1 MRHRRLAS
9 LIGIVVLV
17 AILCS
22 CSANASLPA
31 NGTSSLP
38 TDYSSSVKVVVTRDF
53 GKQILVEQT
62 VIIGEDTTAMDA
74 LRQIAKVNTKYGG
87 GFVSA
92 INGIGSE
99 YEGSSNSKK
108 DWFFYINGISSIVG
122 ANDYVLRGGDIEHW
136 DFRDWSY
143 HEFVPAIVGDFPQP
157 FLSGFQGKV
166 RPTIIIYHRGLKEYA
181 QSLAGRLSEL
191 GVKEIS
197 VQGYDQ
203 LTQGDQEHCN
213 LILLGTKDNELISE
227 LNDIYTRLGFYAYFS
242 QEKLVALN
250 SKGEVASEYG
260 AGSGLI
266 QATQNPWNPK
276 GVGAS
281 ENVVWVVSGSDE
293 AGVESAARALID
305 HQADF
310 KYAHAVVIAEGKVI
324 KLPQ

>member
-1 MRHRRLAS
+1 MRSRQIAS
-9 LIGIVVLV
+9 LIAVVLLLV
-17 AILCS
+17 LSCS
-22 CSANASLPA
+22 CLSSASPSVGNSNPSPIDH
-31 NGTSSLP
+31 NP
-38 TDYSSSVKVVVTRDF
+38 SVKVVVTSDF
-53 GKQILVEQT
+53 GKVVLLDKTVE
-62 VIIGEDTTAMDA
+62 IEENTTALDA
-74 LRQIAKVNTKYGG
+74 LRQVAEVETKYGG
-87 GFVSA
+87 GFVRA
-92 INGIGSE
+92 INGISSE
-99 YEGSSNSKK
+99 YEESSNSKK

-143 HEFVPAIVGDFPQP
+143 HEFVPAIVGNFPQP

-310 KYAHAVVIAEGKVI
+310 KYAHAVVIAGGKVI
-324 KLPQ
+324 KLP